1 MEFFCYNVVYIV
13 KKIIAGGVEM
23 KKIRVP
29 LVVLCIALLF
39 TGCSNFR
46 LATSIEDLISPIS
59 PSGENAGVQSAVDE
73 YCKGGYSI
81 KIPSKGEYT
90 TSFIFYDLDE
100 DGQNEAIFFYEPS
113 DSIGTIDMA
122 VLKKS
127 GDRWSVTENIE
138 GSATDVNRVDFCDV
152 NNDGSKEIIV
162 CWSAIS
168 KTANSKINVYIQ
180 SENDGQ
186 YSLENIDGEI
196 NANEFI
202 CADVNGDGVTE
213 ILAFSLGS
221 SSQSPNARL
230 YSFENSS
237 KKLLGETKLDSTIV
251 SFNNI
256 ICGETQEGVS
266 VYADAVKSSGDSM
279 VTEFIYWSDYY
290 DSIVSPFYSYSSG
303 KTSETVRT
311 SMVNSRDIDGD
322 GIIEIPVD
330 KTVENLPS
338 QLGCQ
343 NWVEYKNTILNHK
356 CYSVSCERDGF
367 ILMLEED
374 YLSGLSLR
382 YNPEAR
388 MFSVMSEDGK
398 TECFSIITVLKSNY
412 SSSDIKYKDYSEIY
426 SNSGFVYLA
435 KINDSAETS
444 VTVDNL
450 KDMIKTY

>member
-1 MEFFCYNVVYIV
+1 
-13 KKIIAGGVEM
+13 M
-23 KKIRVP
+23 KKLRVI
-29 LVVLCIALLF
+29 LIALCFALF
-39 TGCSNFR
+39 LSGCNNFR
-46 LATSIEDLISPIS
+46 LATSIEDLISPVS

-73 YCKGGYSI
+73 YCKSGYSI

-113 DSIGTIDMA
+113 DTLGAIDMA

-127 GDRWSVTENIE
+127 GEKWSVVENIE
-138 GSATDVNRVDFCDV
+138 GSATDVNSVDFCDV

-168 KTANSKINVYIQ
+168 KTANSKINVYRQ
-180 SENDGQ
+180 SDNEGA
-186 YSLENIDGEI
+186 YCLENIDEEI
-196 NANEFI
+196 SANEFI

-230 YSFENSS
+230 YSFEDNSR
-237 KKLLGETKLDSTIV
+237 KLLGETKLDSTIV

-256 ICGETQEGVS
+256 LCGETEEGVS
-266 VYADAVKSSGDSM
+266 VYADAVKSNGDSM

-290 DSIVSPFYSYSSG
+290 DSIVSPFYSYSTG
-303 KTSETVRT
+303 RTTETVRST
-311 SMVNSRDIDGD
+311 MVNSRDIDGD
-322 GIIEIPVD
+322 GVIEIPVD
-330 KTVENLPS
+330 KTIDSLPA

-367 ILMLEED
+367 ILVIDDD
-374 YLSGLSLR
+374 YLSDISLKYDAQSRLLSVLSKDGNTQ
-382 YNPEAR
+382 Y
-388 MFSVMSEDGK
+388 FSVL
-398 TECFSIITVLKSNY
+398 TVIKSNY
-412 SSSDIKYKDYSEIY
+412 SASDSRYNDYTEIY
-426 SNSGFVYLA
+426 SNAGFVYLA
-435 KINDSAETS
+435 EINSSSDTS
-444 VTVDNL
+444 VTAEDL
-450 KDMIKTY
+450 KNMIKAY